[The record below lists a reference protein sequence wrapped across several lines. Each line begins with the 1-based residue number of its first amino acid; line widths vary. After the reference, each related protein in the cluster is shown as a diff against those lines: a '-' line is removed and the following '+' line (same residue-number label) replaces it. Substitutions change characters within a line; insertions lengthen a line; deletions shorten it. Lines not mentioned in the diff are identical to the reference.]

1 MSTNWMMEAGFRKSV
16 FDDLTDVG
24 QPIPATE
31 KINIVC
37 PHCSY
42 HTAWRRADDWINCGW
57 CLEFVGNGADRRKA
71 EADRNSQI
79 LEIKK
84 AIATAETQGVNLKN
98 KIAVTV
104 KRCSD
109 RDKRLYQSW
118 EFLPNEDHARM
129 LAGIQ
134 DLIKPK
140 VDEEYYAAIDF

>member
-1 MSTNWMMEAGFRKSV
+1 MNLATATN
-16 FDDLTDVG
+16 
-24 QPIPATE
+24 
-31 KINIVC
+31 
-37 PHCSY
+37 CSGICLRV
-42 HTAWRRADDWINCGW
+42 T
-57 CLEFVGNGADRRKA
+57 LEFVGNGADRRKA

-84 AIATAETQGVNLKN
+84 AIATAETQGVNLKT

-118 EFLPNEDHARM
+118 EFLPNDDHTRM

-134 DLIKPK
+134 DLIKSN
-140 VDEEYYAAIDF
+140 AIRLQTQRLQT